1 MEDEIWVNI
10 EGYEGLYQISNKGR
24 VKSLKRTVKHS
35 SGGDKIVKERILKGS
50 CNNNG
55 YIIITLNKNGNKKSF
70 AIHNLVA
77 KAFIPNEDNKPYV
90 DHIDTNKTN
99 NKVDNL
105 RWVTE
110 KENSNNELTRKH
122 ISENRKGKGILYG
135 IDNPKSKKVVQLTKD
150 YNIVKIWNCIN
161 EAEREEGYLHSDII
175 KCCNKKRKT
184 HKGYIWMY
192 YEDYIKLNEKGE

>member
-1 MEDEIWVNI
+1 MEEIWVDI
-10 EGYEGLYQISNKGR
+10 KGYEGLYQVSNLGR
-24 VKSLKRTVKHS
+24 VKSLERTVKHS

-55 YIIITLNKNGNKKSF
+55 YVIISLNKNGNKKSF

-122 ISENRKGKGILYG
+122 ISKNRKGKGILYG